1 MQGAFFLFFLFCLKK
16 KRRTAVRL
24 YGGMIIF
31 GGNFKKPCA
40 MKNDELFKNRYR
52 IPSNRWSGWS
62 YDAEA
67 AYFITICTYH
77 RECLFG
83 NIVDSEMILNDCG
96 LIVQREW
103 EYSAQLRPEIIL
115 GNYIIMPNH
124 FHAIVHII
132 PPSVETH
139 GGASHPHPHPNP
151 QPILHRPPKSIPS
164 LIAGFKS
171 VVTRQINILH
181 GTSGEKIWQSN
192 YYDHIIRN
200 NEEYQRIDDY
210 ILMNPERWQSDSLRR

>member
-1 MQGAFFLFFLFCLKK
+1 
-16 KRRTAVRL
+16 
-24 YGGMIIF
+24 
-31 GGNFKKPCA
+31 

-52 IPSNRWSGWS
+52 VPSNRWSKWS

-83 NIVDSEMILNDCG
+83 NIVDSEMILSDCG

-124 FHAIVHII
+124 FHAIVHI
-132 PPSVETH
+132 VETH
-139 GGASHPHPHPNP
+139 GGASHPQYPPGV
-151 QPILHRPPKSIPS
+151 LHRPPKSIPS

-171 VVTRQINILH
+171 VVTRQINMLH
-181 GTSGEKIWQSN
+181 GTSGEKVWQSN
-192 YYDHIIRN
+192 YHDHVIRN
-200 NEEYQRIDDY
+200 DEEYQRIANY
-210 ILMNPERWQSDSLRR
+210 ILMNPARWQSDSLR